1 VWPENYSRNSGR
13 FLIQRCPIRI
23 GVITYDFFPLI
34 GGIGRLTYTLYCEM
48 RDRDILFF
56 SPADTAVPGHIR
68 IKFRAIRLIKQAGVS
83 LWLYLNARRIIAAY
97 RLDKLNIH
105 SGPGGVLLL
114 RKLPVPVI
122 VTCHH
127 TYWQQYTFIPSQFW
141 KRLFLPFEN
150 KTYRLADAIISD
162 CEDTKRVL
170 MEQYAIPEEKI
181 TVIPCA
187 VDTEK
192 FHCLNVPKKHNCLL
206 YVGRIATRKG
216 IDFLIRSM
224 PLVVRQLPD
233 VQLLVGGTG
242 NCLDKMKSLVSRL
255 GLEHTVTFLGFVP
268 EDQLN
273 ELYNQAQCVV
283 VPSVFEGFGIT
294 VIEALAA
301 GTRVVGT
308 DTDGI
313 REILQGSDYGRLVPY
328 GDCRAL
334 ADAIVAELREPKR
347 AGELR
352 PEYRLDQ
359 FRDRYLAA
367 LKLV

>member
-1 VWPENYSRNSGR
+1 
-13 FLIQRCPIRI
+13 
-23 GVITYDFFPLI
+23 
-34 GGIGRLTYTLYCEM
+34 
-48 RDRDILFF
+48 
-56 SPADTAVPGHIR
+56 
-68 IKFRAIRLIKQAGVS
+68 
-83 LWLYLNARRIIAAY
+83 
-97 RLDKLNIH
+97 
-105 SGPGGVLLL
+105 
-114 RKLPVPVI
+114 
-122 VTCHH
+122 
-127 TYWQQYTFIPSQFW
+127 
-141 KRLFLPFEN
+141 
-150 KTYRLADAIISD
+150 
-162 CEDTKRVL
+162 
-170 MEQYAIPEEKI
+170 
-181 TVIPCA
+181 
-187 VDTEK
+187 
-192 FHCLNVPKKHNCLL
+192 
-206 YVGRIATRKG
+206 
-216 IDFLIRSM
+216 
-224 PLVVRQLPD
+224 
-233 VQLLVGGTG
+233 
-242 NCLDKMKSLVSRL
+242 MKSLVSRL